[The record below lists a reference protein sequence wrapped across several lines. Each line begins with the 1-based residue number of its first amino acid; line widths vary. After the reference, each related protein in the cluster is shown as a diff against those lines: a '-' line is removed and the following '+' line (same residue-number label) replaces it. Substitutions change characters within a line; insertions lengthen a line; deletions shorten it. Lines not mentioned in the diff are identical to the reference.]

1 MKMKANPF
9 KCDEFVE
16 SHSAG
21 ILYEAMKLDPLKP
34 EEGYYYLWDELEGK
48 IFTSIYGKDKF
59 SSLEAARFARSCSTR
74 WPFLQT
80 YRHWNH
86 SQSRQQA
93 QARHTARQQMHEL
106 LLPDI
111 QKAFDYA
118 CDTISKQET
127 PK

>member
-1 MKMKANPF
+1 MKMKENPF
-9 KCDEFVE
+9 KFNEFVE

-21 ILYEAMKLDPLKP
+21 ILFEAQKLDPLKP

-59 SSLEAARFARSCSTR
+59 ASMESARFARSCSTR

-86 SQSRQQA
+86 SQSKQQA
-93 QARHTARQQMHEL
+93 EARFNERQ
-106 LLPDI
+106 
-111 QKAFDYA
+111 KVFD
-118 CDTISKQET
+118 CLFDS
-127 PK
+127 PKECPRCGFKL

>member
-1 MKMKANPF
+1 MEMKANPF
-9 KCDEFVE
+9 TFDEFVE

-21 ILYEAMKLDPLKP
+21 ILYEALKLDPLKP

-59 SSLEAARFARSCSTR
+59 YSLEAARFARSCSTR

-86 SQSRQQA
+86 SQSKQQA
-93 QARHTARQQMHEL
+93 QARSNERRKVMDSL
-106 LLPDI
+106 LGNTKECPRCGFKL
-111 QKAFDYA
+111 
-118 CDTISKQET
+118 
-127 PK
+127 